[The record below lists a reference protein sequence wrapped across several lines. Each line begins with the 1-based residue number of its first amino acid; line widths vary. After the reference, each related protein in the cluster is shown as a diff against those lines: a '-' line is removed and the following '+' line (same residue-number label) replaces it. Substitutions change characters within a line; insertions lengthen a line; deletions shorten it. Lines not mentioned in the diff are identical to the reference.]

1 MKVIFPFVCGLCIL
15 LIYTIF
21 LSILC
26 VSEEGSSLVESN
38 QQIYDFYKWVI
49 LKSKVFKS
57 LDFQSRGHVFKTNG
71 WLQGQISFSS
81 FQGWSN
87 EYQEFLGT

>member
-26 VSEEGSSLVESN
+26 VSEEGRSLVESN
-38 QQIYDFYKWVI
+38 QQIYDFYK
-49 LKSKVFKS
+49 
-57 LDFQSRGHVFKTNG
+57 
-71 WLQGQISFSS
+71 
-81 FQGWSN
+81 
-87 EYQEFLGT
+87 